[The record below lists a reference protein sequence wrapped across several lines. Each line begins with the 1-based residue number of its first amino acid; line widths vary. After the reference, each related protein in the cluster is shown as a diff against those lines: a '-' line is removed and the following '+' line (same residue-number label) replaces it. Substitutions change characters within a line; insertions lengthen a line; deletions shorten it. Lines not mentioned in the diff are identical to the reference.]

1 MPTNGPM
8 RHPATR
14 ALYDYWNTLRA
25 GRRAPRR
32 LEIQPARLGG
42 VLLDTFI
49 LERQGRS
56 SFPFRLAGTRVS
68 GWFGTDLRGKDF
80 LASWGE
86 ADRVMLERHLTAVTE
101 LGRVGLFSG
110 EGTFSGPRGQMSRL
124 VPFELVVL
132 PLVHTGHA
140 IDRLVCLMTSLD
152 GFDPGTGDLG
162 GGTAVPSLK
171 LLAAEE
177 IWPDGKP
184 VDSLGLT
191 GERPPVLHPH
201 VRTARIVRD
210 GRRQFRVYQG
220 GRTDREPA
228 PKGDRPPSQ

>member
-1 MPTNGPM
+1 MPTIGPM
-8 RHPATR
+8 RHHATR

-42 VLLDTFI
+42 VLLDTFV

-68 GWFGTDLRGKDF
+68 GWFGTDLRTQDF

-86 ADRVMLERHLTAVTE
+86 ADRAMLERHLTAVTE

-110 EGTFSGPRGQMSRL
+110 EGSFSGPRGQAPRL

-140 IDRLVCLMTSLD
+140 IDRLLCLMTSLD
-152 GFDPGTGDLG
+152 GSDPGTGG
-162 GGTAVPSLK
+162 TTAVPSLK
-171 LLAAEE
+171 LIAAEE

-184 VDSLGLT
+184 VDSFGLT
-191 GERPPVLHPH
+191 GEQLPVLHPH

-220 GRTDREPA
+220 GRTDPEPP
-228 PKGDRPPSQ
+228 PKGDQPPSQ